1 MIKKDNKKINN
12 SRNKKFDLLFYFVAT
27 VVFLIIVITF
37 TWPLVQ
43 NITHSIIGQYN
54 FTDGPFFIWNLW
66 WVKKAI
72 LSLSNPF
79 YSDYVYFP
87 YKANL
92 ALHTLTFTSGLI
104 YLPLSIFFR
113 PLTSLNIIQI
123 LSFLGSGVGMMI
135 LVSYLTKPVTYLQKS
150 ASYISGIIFAFSPYI
165 FSHLMAGHYNL
176 TMLWPFPFIVYF
188 LFRVVEEKRTSH
200 SIILG
205 ILFTALGYLDLQLAF
220 FAGIICIP
228 VAVGLF
234 ITGKKKFFI
243 KKLLLLLL
251 PAGVFFLF
259 FLLPYVILMRE
270 FWGHKELLGT
280 YNNGDVSII
289 FGPNPLNSIFK
300 NYNLP
305 MVIDMIGS
313 YRENTV
319 SLGFTGLFLVF
330 ILFVLFPKQIV
341 KEKIIFIFVL
351 LLGIVLAMGP
361 YLQVDSKVFYN
372 IKLPFYYLQNLPLFN
387 LGLVP
392 PRFIVIAYFA
402 LATLAGMSLFCLVKF
417 FESKRKAYLAVIFLV
432 IFICSAGVEF
442 YSGRMLIQNLEDYP
456 ILQEIIKE
464 EGDFTILPYGSSQ
477 RDGYMQT
484 QHNKR
489 VVTGFLG
496 RRIHDYYMSKYWY
509 VYPIHQ
515 IAANYANE
523 LNLNDDGEKVRK
535 TFDEYK
541 IKYIVADKVQNNSD
555 ELEKLDAYLKKM
567 NLKIKF
573 NSDTLTIYAVY

>member
-1 MIKKDNKKINN
+1 VIKRDNKKIN
-12 SRNKKFDLLFYFVAT
+12 SSQNKKLDFLFYFIST
-27 VVFLIIVITF
+27 IIFLAMVIAF
-37 TWPLVQ
+37 TWPLFP

-66 WVKKAI
+66 WVKKTI
-72 LSLSNPF
+72 LSLSSPF
-79 YSDYVYFP
+79 YSSYVYFP
-87 YKANL
+87 YRANL

-104 YLPLSIFFR
+104 YLPLSVFFR

-123 LSFLGSGVGMMI
+123 LSFLASGVGMMV
-135 LVSYLTKPVTYLQKS
+135 LVNYLTKPVTYLQKS
-150 ASYISGIIFAFSPYI
+150 ASFISGIIFAFSPYM

-188 LFRVVEEKRTSH
+188 LFRIVEEKRIFH
-200 SIILG
+200 AIILG
-205 ILFTALGYLDLQLAF
+205 ILFAALGYLDLQLAF
-220 FAGIICIP
+220 FAGMICIP
-228 VAVGLF
+228 VVAGLF
-234 ITGKKKFFI
+234 IAGKKKFFI
-243 KKLLLLLL
+243 RKLFLLLLAAAVFLL
-251 PAGVFFLF
+251 L

-280 YNNGDVSII
+280 YNNGDISVI

-313 YRENTV
+313 YRENTI
-319 SLGFTGLFLVF
+319 SLGFTGLLLTLIF
-330 ILFVLFPKQIV
+330 FVLFPKQII
-341 KEKIIFIFVL
+341 KEKIIFIIVL
-351 LLGIVLAMGP
+351 FLGIVLAMGP
-361 YLQVDSKVFYN
+361 YLQISSKVFYN
-372 IKLPFYYLQNLPLFN
+372 VKLPFYYLQNLPLFN

-417 FESKRKAYLAVIFLV
+417 LENKRKAYLAVMLLIL
-432 IFICSAGVEF
+432 FIGLATVEF
-442 YSGRMLIQNLEDYP
+442 YSGRMLTQNLEDYP
-456 ILQEIIKE
+456 ILQEIAKE
-464 EGDFTILPYGSSQ
+464 EGDFTILPYGSAQ

-484 QHNKR
+484 QHNKK

-523 LNLNDDGEKVRK
+523 LNPNDDKAKVRK

-541 IKYIVADKVQNNSD
+541 IKYIIADKVLNNSD
-555 ELEKLDAYLKKM
+555 ELERLDTYLKKIG
-567 NLKIKF
+567 LKVRFDSK
-573 NSDTLTIYAVY
+573 TLTIYAMY